1 MHADSKKLNE
11 IQTQSKI
18 LLQML
23 TQNEHTQMK
32 VYENLIKSVLFIY
45 FQERYKQME
54 GQDIAIEFLK
64 EEK

>member
-1 MHADSKKLNE
+1 MHVDSKKLNE